1 MKHARFFL
9 LPRRALRGYQ
19 RILTFSAG
27 IFGVMAAA
35 ALISLAVV
43 FPLWLTATRQP
54 RLYTVAV
61 LTISAAVLLLV
72 LARSVRQ
79 HGIRRMVAPLRR
91 AITVG
96 GTVIVGYLILTLF
109 ATGRVLIGVPLALVF
124 ILVLGILAGWKHV
137 GHTGEQGNNEG
148 SR

>member
-1 MKHARFFL
+1 MKKSRFFL
-9 LPRRALRGYQ
+9 LLRRALSGYQ
-19 RILTFSAG
+19 RIVTFSAG
-27 IFGVMAAA
+27 ILGVMAAA

-61 LTISAAVLLLV
+61 LTVSAAVLLLV
-72 LARSVRQ
+72 LARSIRQ
-79 HGIRRMVAPLRR
+79 HGITRMVAPLRR

-109 ATGRVLIGVPLALVF
+109 ATGRLLAGVPLALVF
-124 ILVLGILAGWKHV
+124 IVVLGLLAGWNHV
-137 GHTGEQGNNEG
+137 GHTAEQGNNEG